1 MKKEFLYYAL
11 VAIFSAISQTN
22 FFILKIPI
30 ECEFLLN
37 YFYFQKI
44 VFASVC
50 LFIWAAILFS
60 NSILRKD
67 LKPWEN
73 WVYMSFTVLPAILF
87 LVSIDYPMLVM
98 LRTPLFMI
106 ASIFGLIYIVPLVIY
121 KTYTKHKNAKI
132 FLLGIIPFT
141 CCIIFDLV
149 IHNLTRNDELIYL
162 TFLGM
167 PSFIVAIGIVQA
179 NDFVNYRIQLE
190 DLNKSL
196 ERRVLKRTERLQLA
210 KNEIEK
216 ALLETKRIARIDP
229 LTNLFNRLHLMDSLE
244 NETQR
249 AKRYKLPLSLL
260 VMDIDFFKSI
270 NDTYVHLGG
279 EEFCIIL
286 PNTKQVDGFVA
297 AEKLRRIIE
306 SSVILFNEHEI
317 KITCSIGV
325 SEYRLSDTSISEL
338 IERADISL
346 YAAKRNGRNQTVVS
360 EL

>member
-1 MKKEFLYYAL
+1 
-11 VAIFSAISQTN
+11 
-22 FFILKIPI
+22 
-30 ECEFLLN
+30 
-37 YFYFQKI
+37 
-44 VFASVC
+44 
-50 LFIWAAILFS
+50 
-60 NSILRKD
+60 
-67 LKPWEN
+67 
-73 WVYMSFTVLPAILF
+73 
-87 LVSIDYPMLVM
+87 MLVM